1 MTFPEKMRGAALLLL
16 LTALPASA
24 FDFNQLNLNK
34 LSGLLGKAKDV
45 KEVDEKGEIQ
55 IGQGVAANL
64 LGAAPLVPDERMQKY
79 VNQLGRWL
87 ALQTER
93 SDLNWHFG
101 VLDSPNVNAFAA
113 PGGYI
118 FITRGLLLKLR
129 NEAELAGVL
138 AHEIAHVL
146 RRHHLNAIQKNAQV
160 GIVAD
165 LLSIATQDK
174 QHNETLDKVIN
185 TGTELYARGLDKDDE
200 FEADRMG
207 VIIAAR
213 AGYDPYALPA
223 VLQTLDAMNPQDSGL
238 ALMFKTHPA
247 PASRL
252 ELLDK
257 AMQSSLDKYAGQP
270 TLAPR
275 FVKFTSPASVSGG
288 RKP

>member
-1 MTFPEKMRGAALLLL
+1 MTFPEKIRSTALLLL
-16 LTALPASA
+16 LAALPADA
-24 FDFNQLNLNK
+24 FELNLNK
-34 LSGLLGKAKDV
+34 LGGLLGKARDV
-45 KEVDEKGEIQ
+45 KEVDEKGEIR

-64 LGAAPLVPDERMQKY
+64 LGAAPLVADERLQKY
-79 VNQLGRWL
+79 VNQLGQWL

-93 SDLNWHFG
+93 PDLSWHFG

-118 FITRGLLLKLR
+118 FITRGLLLKLH

-146 RRHHLNAIQKNAQV
+146 RRHHLNAIQKNARV

-165 LLSIATQDK
+165 VLSIATQDK
-174 QHNETLDKVIN
+174 QHSETLDKIIN
-185 TGTELYARGLDKDDE
+185 AGTELYARGLDKDDE

-223 VLQTLDAMNPQDSGL
+223 VLQTLEAMNPQDSGL
-238 ALMFKTHPA
+238 ALMFKTHPS

-270 TLAPR
+270 TLAAR
-275 FVKFTSPASVSGG
+275 FEKFTTPANRSGG

>member
-1 MTFPEKMRGAALLLL
+1 MTFPEKIRSTALLLL
-16 LTALPASA
+16 LAALPADA
-24 FDFNQLNLNK
+24 FELNLNK
-34 LSGLLGKAKDV
+34 LGGLLGKARDV

-55 IGQGVAANL
+55 IGQGVASSL
-64 LGAAPLVPDERMQKY
+64 LGAAPLVADERMQKY

-93 SDLNWHFG
+93 PDLNWHFG

-146 RRHHLNAIQKNAQV
+146 RRHHLNAIQKNARV

-165 LLSIATQDK
+165 VLSIATQDK
-174 QHNETLDKVIN
+174 QHSETLDKVIN
-185 TGTELYARGLDKDDE
+185 AGTELYARGLDKDDE

-213 AGYDPYALPA
+213 AGYDPYALPS
-223 VLQTLDAMNPQDSGL
+223 VLQTLEAMNPQDSGL
-238 ALMFKTHPA
+238 ALMFKTHPS
-247 PASRL
+247 PSSRL
-252 ELLDK
+252 DLLDK
-257 AMQSSLDKYAGQP
+257 TMQSSLDKYAGQP
-270 TLAPR
+270 TLPER
-275 FVKFTSPASVSGG
+275 FVKFTSPANVNGS

>member
-1 MTFPEKMRGAALLLL
+1 
-16 LTALPASA
+16 
-24 FDFNQLNLNK
+24 
-34 LSGLLGKAKDV
+34 
-45 KEVDEKGEIQ
+45 
-55 IGQGVAANL
+55 
-64 LGAAPLVPDERMQKY
+64 RMQKY
-79 VNQLGRWL
+79 VDQMGRWL

-93 SDLNWHFG
+93 PDLNWHFG
-101 VLDSPNVNAFAA
+101 VLDSPNINAFAA

-118 FITRGLLLKLR
+118 FITQGLLLKLR

-146 RRHHLNAIQKNAQV
+146 RRHHLNAIQKNARV

-165 LLSIATQDK
+165 VLSIARQDK
-174 QHNETLDKVIN
+174 QHSETLDKVVN
-185 TGTELYARGLDKDDE
+185 AGTELYARGLDKDDE

-252 ELLDK
+252 ELLDRT
-257 AMQSSLDKYAGQP
+257 MQSSLDKYAGQP
-270 TLAPR
+270 TLAAR
-275 FVKFTSPASVSGG
+275 FVKFAGPVYGNGG